1 VLLLCLLLKPH
12 FLILMAETRDT
23 KPLFYKTEHGYQK
36 PIVNVERLKEM
47 VHKDLK
53 KFADE
58 YLDGD
63 LEGGEQYLVAVT
75 LLERYFGFKWIEKHI
90 LDEPPNGFFGR
101 GVADEINDGIVMRK
115 VINLAE
121 FLINLAPQKNIDT
134 ILHMIASGEIESSYA
149 ELEVAK
155 FLMTRNVSFHFVTPT
170 VKGESF
176 DLLIDAPFAS
186 QVCADTKCKLEAGEF
201 SAKGILHS
209 LKQATKRN
217 LPKDRPGTI
226 FLKIPQE
233 WQSSSSIWAETQD
246 VCREFLKQHL
256 RLVSITIF
264 ASHMLPVGD
273 FLRFWFTGVEI
284 TSHIHRFNTNLNWKF
299 FDGGSPQN
307 STPASW
313 ITLED
318 ILKYQPTD

>member
-1 VLLLCLLLKPH
+1 MPVT
-12 FLILMAETRDT
+12 ETRDT
-23 KPLFYKTEHGYQK
+23 KPLFYKAENGYQK
-36 PIVNVERLKEM
+36 PIVNVERLKGM

-53 KFADE
+53 QFADE
-58 YLDGD
+58 YLDGN
-63 LEGGEQYLVAVT
+63 LEGGEQYLVAVNI
-75 LLERYFGFKWIEKHI
+75 LERYFGFKWIEKHI
-90 LDEPPNGFFGR
+90 LDEPQNGFLGR
-101 GVADEINDGIVMRK
+101 ELTGEAGSSIVMRK

-121 FLINLAPQKNIDT
+121 FLINLAPKENIET

-155 FLMTRNVSFHFVTPT
+155 LLMTRNVNFHFVTPSI
-170 VKGESF
+170 KGESF
-176 DLLIDAPFAS
+176 DLLIDAPFAA

-233 WQSSSSIWAETQD
+233 WQASPSIWVETQG

-264 ASHMLPVGD
+264 ASHILPVGD
-273 FLRFWFTGVEI
+273 MLRFWFAIVEI
-284 TSHIHRFNTNLNWKF
+284 TSHIHRFNPEVNWKF
-299 FDGGSPQN
+299 FDGKNPQN

-318 ILKYQPTD
+318 ILKSTD

>member
-1 VLLLCLLLKPH
+1 
-12 FLILMAETRDT
+12 MTRDT
-23 KPLFYKTEHGYQK
+23 KPNFYRTQNGYRK
-36 PIVNVERLKEM
+36 PIVNVERLKE
-47 VHKDLK
+47 VAYKDLK
-53 KFADE
+53 QFSDKYPNE
-58 YLDGD
+58 S
-63 LEGGEQYLVAVT
+63 LEGISGQYLVAVG
-75 LLERYFGFKWIEKHI
+75 LLEGCFGSKWTEKHI
-90 LDEPPNGFFGR
+90 LSEPPNIFFR
-101 GVADEINDGIVMRK
+101 GDITNEINDGVLMRK

-121 FLINLAPQKNIDT
+121 FLINLAPKENIET
-134 ILHMIASGEIESSYA
+134 ILHMIASGEIEPNYA

-155 FLMTRNVSFHFVTPT
+155 LLMTRNVNFHFVIPT

-186 QVCADTKCKLEAGEF
+186 QICADTKCKLEAGEF
-201 SAKGILHS
+201 SAQGILHS

-226 FLKIPQE
+226 FIKIPQE
-233 WQSSSSIWAETQD
+233 WQASPSIWAKIQE
-246 VCREFLKQHL
+246 VCREFLNQHL
-256 RLVSITIF
+256 RLVSINIF
-264 ASHMLPVGD
+264 ASHILPVEG

-284 TSHIHRFNTNLNWKF
+284 SSHIHRFNTDINWKL
-299 FDGGSPQN
+299 FDGKNPQN